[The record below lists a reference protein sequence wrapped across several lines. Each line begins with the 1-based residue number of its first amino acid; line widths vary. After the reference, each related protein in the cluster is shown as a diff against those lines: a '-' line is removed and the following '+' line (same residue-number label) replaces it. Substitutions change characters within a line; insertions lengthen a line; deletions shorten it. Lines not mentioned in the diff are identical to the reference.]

1 MKNRVVKAMLYV
13 LTTAAIGM
21 AVPAVAKPVLAFDIP
36 DSSISDEEEV
46 PQEAAPVA
54 DPVTTPTATPTV
66 PAASV
71 NPTPSS
77 AQTPV
82 VSGPIVPSSEI
93 YEEEENTQPAQT
105 PQTTPVAQPTQ
116 AVSGQETQNNPKT
129 ETNTNTQP
137 ALKSGV
143 ESENANAGGDV
154 KADTTG
160 DKKVDETP
168 APVVKPGTGSR
179 VIVDPG
185 TIQDNHFW
193 QIGKRPLFAKHELNV
208 YEEKKEDA
216 KVVGT
221 ASLMNLLYQIRD
233 ENDGW
238 LYVES
243 GNVRGFIKSADVF
256 SGKRAKRIAYHIL
269 EKKGLK
275 TDEQKSKYD
284 WSERFAKAAVD
295 PTENKAFAYY
305 RATTN
310 RVVVKKKYAVPKA
323 TDYINIR
330 EGKSEKARA
339 VGKLTADGFAYVLD
353 ETDPDWLYI
362 ESGDVRGYV
371 SRSVVDMSDGIQKS
385 VKEKGENAYKKAE
398 SLVDQKD
405 NKAFFASLKTV
416 KSGRSDGQIG
426 QSLVDYA
433 SNYVGNPYVWGGTSL
448 TDGADC
454 SGFVQSIY
462 RQYGINLPRVAAD
475 QAQAGTAIPIKD
487 AMPGD
492 LVFYSSADEGIY
504 HVMIYA
510 GDGKTVESYNSNVGI
525 IHGTYDTSKGL
536 DYAVRVL
543 DQTKDP
549 LIVSDGEAEEI
560 TPQADC
566 GGICTYEK
574 WNTNWVSGTL
584 QKALY
589 NLYENYDDQGFGK
602 IGDRYVIACTYTFG
616 RVGDLIDFQLEDGT
630 IVKTVMGDAKNQ
642 SDAGC
647 NLYGHHEG
655 RNVLEFIVNG
665 DMWYNTNH
673 ANPGTAGYYPS
684 FGQKVVKAIN
694 YGNILG

>member
-1 MKNRVVKAMLYV
+1 MNNRVVKAMLYV

-36 DSSISDEEEV
+36 DSSISDEEKV
-46 PQEAAPVA
+46 PQETAPSD
-54 DPVTTPTATPTV
+54 DPVTTPTVTPTV
-66 PAASV
+66 PTASV

-82 VSGPIVPSSEI
+82 VSGQIVPSSKI

-129 ETNTNTQP
+129 KANTNTQP

-269 EKKGLK
+269 EKNGLK
-275 TDEQKSKYD
+275 TDEQKSKYN

-330 EGKSEKARA
+330 EGKSEKTRA
-339 VGKLTADGFAYVLD
+339 VGKLTADGFTYVLD

-371 SRSVVDMSDGIQKS
+371 SRSVVDMSDGVQKA
-385 VKEKGENAYKKAE
+385 VKEKGEDAYKKAE

-416 KSGRSDGQIG
+416 KSGRPDGQIG

-475 QAQAGTAIPIKD
+475 QAQAGTAIPIKA

-510 GDGKTVESYNSNVGI
+510 GDGKTVESYNSNAGI

-560 TPQADC
+560 IPQADC

-602 IGDRYVIACTYTFG
+602 IGDRYVIACTSTFG

-655 RNVLEFIVNG
+655 RTVLEFIVNG

-673 ANPGTAGYYPS
+673 ANPGTAGCYPS

>member
-1 MKNRVVKAMLYV
+1 MKNRVVKAMLYL
-13 LTTAAIGM
+13 LTTAAIGIAIPSM
-21 AVPAVAKPVLAFDIP
+21 AKPVLAFDIP
-36 DSSISDEEEV
+36 DSSISDEEEDSTSNSSSAATDPV
-46 PQEAAPVA
+46 VTPAAP
-54 DPVTTPTATPTV
+54 TPTAAPQ
-66 PAASV
+66 P
-71 NPTPSS
+71 
-77 AQTPV
+77 Q
-82 VSGPIVPSSEI
+82 VPSSVI
-93 YEEEENTQPAQT
+93 YEEEETTLPTTPAQ
-105 PQTTPVAQPTQ
+105 PAQPTQ
-116 AVSGQETQNNPKT
+116 APAADTQNTQKDQNAAENKT
-129 ETNTNTQP
+129 TQP
-137 ALKSGV
+137 ELKSGV

-154 KADTTG
+154 KADTSG

-185 TIQDNHFW
+185 TIENHHFW
-193 QIGKRPLFAKHELNV
+193 QVGKRPLFARHDMNI

-221 ASLMNLLYQIRD
+221 ASLMNLMYQLRD
-233 ENDGW
+233 EKDGW

-243 GNVRGFIKSADVF
+243 GNVRGFIKSEDVF
-256 SGKRAKRIAYHIL
+256 SGKKAERMAFHIL

-275 TDEQKSKYD
+275 TDEEKSKYD
-284 WSERFAKAAVD
+284 WSGHFAKATVD
-295 PTENKAFAYY
+295 PSENSAFAYF

-310 RVVVKKKYAVPKA
+310 RVVVKKKYAVPNA

-330 EGKSEKARA
+330 EEKSKDARV
-339 VGKLTADGFAYVLD
+339 VGKLPADAFAYVLD
-353 ETDPDWLYI
+353 ESDPDWLYV

-371 SRSVVDMSDGIQKS
+371 SRTVIRMDDDIQKQ
-385 VKEKGENAYKKAE
+385 VKEKGEDSYKKAE
-398 SLVDQKD
+398 SLIDVKD
-405 NKAFFASLKTV
+405 NKAFYASLNTV
-416 KSGRSDGQIG
+416 ESGRPDGQIG
-426 QSLVDYA
+426 ESLVEYA

-462 RQYGINLPRVAAD
+462 RQYGISLPRVAAD
-475 QAQAGTAIPIKD
+475 QAQAGTAIPIED

-492 LVFYSSADEGIY
+492 LVFYSNAEEGIY

-510 GDGKTVESYNSNVGI
+510 GDGQTVEAYGTNEGI
-525 IHGTYDTSKGL
+525 IHGTYDASKGL

-549 LIVSDGEAEEI
+549 LIVSDGESEEI
-560 TPQADC
+560 TPQAEC

-589 NLYENYDDQGFGK
+589 DLYENYDDEGFGK
-602 IGDRYVIACTYTFG
+602 IGDRYVIACTSTFG
-616 RVGDLIDFQLEDGT
+616 RVGDLIDFELADGT
-630 IVKTVMGDAKNQ
+630 VVKTVMGDAKNM

-647 NLYGHHEG
+647 NLYGHLG
-655 RNVLEFIVNG
+655 GQNVLEFIVNG
-665 DMWYNTNH
+665 DIWYNTGH
-673 ANPGTAGYYPS
+673 ANPGTSKFYPS